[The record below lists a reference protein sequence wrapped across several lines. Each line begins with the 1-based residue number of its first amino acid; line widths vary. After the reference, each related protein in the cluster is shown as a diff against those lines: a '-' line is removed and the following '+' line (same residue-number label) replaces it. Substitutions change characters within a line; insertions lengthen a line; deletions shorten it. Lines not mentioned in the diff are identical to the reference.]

1 MLKCHEVTA
10 MASEW
15 LDGQL
20 TFGERLRLRTHLWMC
35 RHCRNF
41 VDGLAT
47 TRDLAN
53 HHIPSEAAYSLDF
66 EQRLQQR
73 LAERLTIESEA
84 PGDTRATAEPAPNA
98 CNDAVFLP
106 LEGEDSERV
115 QAVFAEIREREGYVP
130 NLFRSYAHN
139 PEQLEQVWGRVRSL
153 MFGGQLSG
161 RLKNAIAVLVSHDNG
176 CDYCVVHHRRFLR
189 HMGVSSA
196 HLKQLQATADAT
208 FLSHCEQALLKLTRE
223 ANRDPHHV
231 PPELIEE
238 ARRAGAS
245 DSDIIEAIST
255 MELYSSINRMLNTF
269 QIPLEPGIAA
279 ES

>member
-1 MLKCHEVTA
+1 MLKCHEITA
-10 MASEW
+10 MASDW

-20 TFGERLRLRTHLWMC
+20 TFGERLRVQTHLWMC
-35 RHCRNF
+35 RHCRHF

-47 TRDLAN
+47 TRDLAS
-53 HHIPSEAAYSLDF
+53 HHIAGEAGYSLDF

-73 LAERLTIESEA
+73 LSERLASESEA
-84 PGDTRATAEPAPNA
+84 PGTTRSTPEPTPNA

-106 LEGEDSERV
+106 LEGEDDERV
-115 QAVFAEIREREGYVP
+115 QAVFAEIRQREGYVP

-139 PEQLEQVWGRVRSL
+139 PEQLEQVWARVRSL

-161 RLKNAIAVLVSHDNG
+161 RLKNAIAMLVSHDNG

-189 HMGVSSA
+189 HLGVSTK
-196 HLKQLQATADAT
+196 HLKQFEATAEAT

-245 DSDIIEAIST
+245 NSNIIEAMST
-255 MELYSSINRMLNTF
+255 MELYSGINRMLDTF
-269 QIPLEPGIAA
+269 HIPLEPGISA

>member
-1 MLKCHEVTA
+1 MLKCHDVTA
-10 MASEW
+10 MASDF

-20 TFGERLRLRTHLWMC
+20 AFGERLRLQTHLWMC
-35 RHCRNF
+35 RHCRHF

-47 TRDLAN
+47 SRDLAK
-53 HHIPSEAAYSLDF
+53 HHIPDTTGYSLDF
-66 EQRLQQR
+66 EQRLRQR
-73 LAERLTIESEA
+73 LTERLANEPDDHNVTRPMAHSE
-84 PGDTRATAEPAPNA
+84 PDA

-106 LEGEDSERV
+106 LEGEDDERV
-115 QAVFAEIREREGYVP
+115 QAVFAEIREREGYVS

-161 RLKNAIAVLVSHDNG
+161 RVKNAIAMLVSHDNG

-189 HMGVSSA
+189 HLGVSTE
-196 HLKQLQATADAT
+196 HLKQFEATAQAT
-208 FLSHCEQALLKLTRE
+208 FLNHCERALLTLTRE

-231 PPELIEE
+231 PPELIED
-238 ARRAGAS
+238 ARQAGAS

-255 MELYSSINRMLNTF
+255 MELYSGINRMLDTF
-269 QIPLEPGIAA
+269 HIPLEPGIAT